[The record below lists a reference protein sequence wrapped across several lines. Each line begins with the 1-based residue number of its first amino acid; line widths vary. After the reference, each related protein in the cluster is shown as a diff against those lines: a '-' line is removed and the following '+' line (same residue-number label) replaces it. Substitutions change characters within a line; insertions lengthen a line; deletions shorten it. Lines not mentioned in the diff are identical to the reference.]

1 MASISLLPFA
11 ICIMVIIPFCSQM
24 AAPNAARRSCKY
36 PDQRGFVSEIIL
48 ALWGE
53 EVARSTEVADIAPLA
68 LGA

>member
-1 MASISLLPFA
+1 
-11 ICIMVIIPFCSQM
+11 M
-24 AAPNAARRSCKY
+24 AAPNAARRYCKY